1 MHTKD
6 YLQNIGL
13 CKKSNRTFMIGE
25 DMYLLKLIFITL
37 TMFMLSACAGGSTGQ
52 KNQEIAQNS
61 DIEPMAEEERLY
73 GEGGGHPVSY
83 RDEVD
88 GKMTTVYYPTDIPVG
103 TKVPV
108 VFFASGY
115 KSYDSKDYESLL
127 TFIASC
133 GYYVIYAKH
142 AWNNVF
148 SNMDKILDNKNG
160 ILPKLDTT
168 RIGVVGHSLGGGYS
182 FNILKHFSDKGYGIN
197 GRFIMVLEGY
207 YAYNLTK
214 QEMQNLPSNTNVVM
228 QQYGKGGNNIVNN
241 TDPRIT
247 LTEFYMLDS
256 IPKSQKDWQIVEM
269 DNADHHYP
277 TGNRPY
283 SQMQGILKPLDA
295 LMEYTFNGTL
305 SAHDVALEV
314 GSDDPYAEGNG
325 IQVVNP
331 IDTYDTKCDYDIL
344 AIDYCDM
351 EQWYD

>member
-1 MHTKD
+1 MN
-6 YLQNIGL
+6 LLRIIFINIA
-13 CKKSNRTFMIGE
+13 TFMLIACGSNGSGSAEHSNQQVEQNDANLQHE
-25 DMYLLKLIFITL
+25 DEDRI
-37 TMFMLSACAGGSTGQ
+37 
-52 KNQEIAQNS
+52 
-61 DIEPMAEEERLY
+61 Y
-73 GEGGGHPVSY
+73 GDGGGHPVSY

-88 GKMTTVYYPTDIPVG
+88 GKMTTVYYPTDIPAG
-103 TKVPV
+103 KRIPV

-115 KSYDSKDYESLL
+115 KSYNSKDYESLL
-127 TFIASC
+127 TFIASR

-148 SNMDKILDNKNG
+148 ANMDKMLDAKNG

-168 RIGVVGHSLGGGYS
+168 RIGVIGHSLGGGYS
-182 FNILKHFSDKGYGIN
+182 FNILKHFSDKGYGKN

-214 QEMQNLPSNTNVVM
+214 KELQNLPSNTNVVM
-228 QQYGKGGNNIVNN
+228 QQYGKRGNNKANN

-256 IPKSQKDWQIVEM
+256 IPDNQKDWQVVDI
-269 DNADHHYP
+269 DNADHNYP

-295 LMEYTFNGTL
+295 LMEYTFKGTL

-314 GSDDPYAEGNG
+314 GSDDPYADGNG
-325 IQVVNP
+325 IQLVKS
-331 IDTYDTKCDYDIL
+331 IDSYKTKCNYDTL

-351 EQWYD
+351 EQWYH